1 MYRIPNVAV
10 TGDFAPPRRLT
21 VPCQSR
27 KFRAENA
34 DPRAK
39 PSPTAPPQ
47 RRSATT
53 VPSRARI
60 PIMRY
65 VRSAN
70 GSSSTLATRLHE
82 ANHLYQTA
90 DAAKDEEDKPEEGR
104 TQPLVKKPA
113 DQVADERTCRKRNR
127 KLRIL
132 GVLHHETAFV

>member
-1 MYRIPNVAV
+1 MYRIPNIAV

-21 VPCQSR
+21 VPCHSR

-34 DPRAK
+34 EPRAK

-53 VPSRARI
+53 DHSRARI

-82 ANHLYQTA
+82 ANHLYQTV
-90 DAAKDEEDKPEEGR
+90 DAAKEWGDKPEVGC
-104 TQPLVKKPA
+104 TQPLS
-113 DQVADERTCRKRNR
+113 
-127 KLRIL
+127 
-132 GVLHHETAFV
+132 